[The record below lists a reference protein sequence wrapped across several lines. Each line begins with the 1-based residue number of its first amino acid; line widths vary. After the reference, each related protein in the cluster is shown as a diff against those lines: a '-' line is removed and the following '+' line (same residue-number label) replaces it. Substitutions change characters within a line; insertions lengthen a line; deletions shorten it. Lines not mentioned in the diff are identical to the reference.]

1 MSLPDGYTWRPMRLD
16 DAPLIAERSAA
27 YTSAL
32 LGFAKHSP
40 EDVANY
46 LRDPGTNPATDGWV
60 VFGPDGFAGSAT
72 AVPITGGSHI
82 VVDILSTEPPVLN
95 WLLQKAEERAT
106 AASAPP
112 ALAPAA
118 PLAVTPAATPAV
130 TPAAPPAVTPA
141 APPAVTPAAG
151 RGAAV
156 LRVGAIQQDQ
166 LLPAVLTARGYAI
179 GTSVHRMRI
188 TFDGPVAEPAV
199 PDGIVVR
206 RGAPDEA
213 SRRAA
218 HAVLLEAF
226 AEQPGTLP
234 RPYDEWVASRE
245 SRSTFD
251 WSQVTILE
259 LDGQAVA
266 MTECNDNF
274 VGTDNCGYVGRLAVV
289 SSARG
294 RGLAKYLLRNAFAAD
309 AAAGHSGT
317 ILHVDTN
324 NPTPAVAL
332 YTTVGMRPDLISD
345 IWTLG

>member
-1 MSLPDGYTWRPMRLD
+1 MSLPSGYTWRPMRLQ
-16 DAPLIAERSAA
+16 DASVVAERSAA

-46 LRDPGTNPATDGWV
+46 LRDPGTNPATDGWM
-60 VFGPDGFAGSAT
+60 VFGPNGFAGSAT
-72 AVPITGGSHI
+72 AVPITGGSH
-82 VVDILSTEPPVLN
+82 VTVDILGTEPAVLD
-95 WLLQKAEERAT
+95 WLLEQAEGRA
-106 AASAPP
+106 
-112 ALAPAA
+112 
-118 PLAVTPAATPAV
+118 V
-130 TPAAPPAVTPA
+130 
-141 APPAVTPAAG
+141 AAG
-151 RGAAV
+151 GRAAA
-156 LRVGAIQQDQ
+156 LRVGAIRQDE
-166 LLPAVLTARGYAI
+166 LLPTVLAARGYSI

-188 TFDGPVAEPAV
+188 SFDGPVAEPVV

-218 HAVLLEAF
+218 HAVLMEAF
-226 AEQPGTLP
+226 ADQPGTLP
-234 RPYDEWVASRE
+234 RPFDAWVASRE

-259 LDGQAVA
+259 QAGQAVA

-274 VGTDNCGYVGRLAVV
+274 VSTDNCGYVGRLAVV

-294 RGLAKYLLRNAFAAD
+294 RGLAKYLLRNAFAVD
-309 AAAGHSGT
+309 SAAGRSGT

-332 YTTVGMRPDLISD
+332 YTGVGMRPDLISD
-345 IWTLG
+345 IWTRTA